1 MFLERIHKV
10 KHKFGHDDKNVKFV
24 ELNIGI
30 ATIFLNT

>member
-10 KHKFGHDDKNVKFV
+10 KRKFGHDDKNVKVV